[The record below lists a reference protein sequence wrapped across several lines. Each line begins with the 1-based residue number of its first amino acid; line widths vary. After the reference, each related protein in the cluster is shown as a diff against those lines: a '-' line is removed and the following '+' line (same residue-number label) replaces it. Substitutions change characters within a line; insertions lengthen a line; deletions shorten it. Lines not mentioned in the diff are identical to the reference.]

1 MAANKFRT
9 IGLALV
15 TMLGSAHLSTSA
27 AAAPVQDACD
37 ANAAG
42 FAAGFCSAMGHDDW
56 GSVTYTCEGGK
67 AQVEEIECVDEVQ

>member
-15 TMLGSAHLSTSA
+15 TMLGSAHLTTTA
-27 AAAPVQDACD
+27 AAAPVQDCES
-37 ANAAG
+37 NATG

-56 GSVTYTCEGGK
+56 GSVTYTCSGGK
-67 AQVEEIECVDEVQ
+67 AQVVEVECVDQVQ